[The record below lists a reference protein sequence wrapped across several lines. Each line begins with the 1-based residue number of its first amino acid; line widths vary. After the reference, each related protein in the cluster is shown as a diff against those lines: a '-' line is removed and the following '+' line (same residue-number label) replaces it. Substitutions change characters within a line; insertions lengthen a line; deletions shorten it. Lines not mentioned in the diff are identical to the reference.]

1 MNLSLLADIIFVDLC
16 HSRENGNPEHL
27 SPAFINWPIGESV
40 NWLIDKEVKKIMATV
55 LGDITSYKR
64 LYMQFRDSAA
74 KTINLTLNN
83 PKNVDD
89 GDYVD
94 FAAQDVAIEG
104 VMDTIIAKNVFH
116 NNGNDLVAKVNARIL
131 DYKSTDVM
139 DV

>member
-1 MNLSLLADIIFVDLC
+1 
-16 HSRENGNPEHL
+16 
-27 SPAFINWPIGESV
+27 
-40 NWLIDKEVKKIMATV
+40 MATE
-55 LGDITSYKR
+55 LGEVTSYKR

-74 KTINLTLNN
+74 NISNITLNN
-83 PKNVDD
+83 PKNLED
-89 GDYVD
+89 GDYAD

-104 VMDTIIAKNVFH
+104 VMDTIIAKNIFH